1 VTTTMICTGADM
13 LKINDFFF
21 FLVFFRENLTFS
33 ILELASFERARLEC
47 LSLKNCKSKSIYFFS
62 TFFSGR
68 RKYMIHFLRTIFLG
82 VLSFT
87 LM

>member
-1 VTTTMICTGADM
+1 MTTTMICTGADM

-21 FLVFFRENLTFS
+21 LFGFFPRKFDIFDS
-33 ILELASFERARLEC
+33 RARIFERARLEC

-68 RKYMIHFLRTIFLG
+68 RKYHFRN
-82 VLSFT
+82 
-87 LM
+87 

>member
-47 LSLKNCKSKSIYFFS
+47 LSLKNCKSKSIYFLAR
-62 TFFSGR
+62 FFSDGGSI
-68 RKYMIHFLRTIFLG
+68 YLLFFFIIFRTVF
-82 VLSFT
+82 SR
-87 LM
+87 